1 MCFRTSLRL
10 MPIDPDTL
18 VAYAQLIIDTS
29 KGYVGHP
36 QVLQKK
42 KGENG
47 EHYLN
52 FRERYLNLKRTD

>member
-1 MCFRTSLRL
+1 MCFRTSLQL

-36 QVLQKK
+36 QVQREKK
-42 KGENG
+42 KSGG
-47 EHYLN
+47 
-52 FRERYLNLKRTD
+52 KRGSTN

>member
-1 MCFRTSLRL
+1 

>member
-1 MCFRTSLRL
+1 

-42 KGENG
+42 KGG
-47 EHYLN
+47 KWGALPKLQRALPKPQAH
-52 FRERYLNLKRTD
+52 